1 VSAGR
6 SKRKSETTL
15 LQGDCL
21 ELLGGLK
28 EASVDAIVTDP
39 PYGIGIKG
47 ERWDAQ
53 AIQEAAARGGAGR
66 MTRRKAFEV
75 WCSMWG
81 TECARVLKPGGHLL
95 AFGSPRTAHR
105 LAVGLEDAG
114 LELRDTLCWLF
125 GTGLPASHRLPGGR
139 GTSLKPAYEPIVLCR
154 RALEGTTAETI
165 ERHGTGA
172 LEVDRCRV
180 ERRHPANVLVGHG
193 LGCTPD
199 SCEPDCAVALLDG
212 GTSHGRSVA
221 RSRPSRF
228 FYCAKVS
235 RREREAGCG
244 DLPAVPFDL
253 FPNAPNKPPR
263 TPPTRNPHPTVKPL
277 ELMRWLV
284 RLVTPP
290 GGLVLDPFC
299 GSGSTGAAAALERR
313 SFLGIELSP
322 EYLRIAAAR
331 ISHWSPGDDEVKRAP
346 LGGRR

>member
-1 VSAGR
+1 MTAAGSA
-6 SKRKSETTL
+6 RKVETNL

-21 ELLGGLK
+21 ELLGGLE

-53 AIQEAAARGGAGR
+53 AIHEAAARRGAGR

-75 WCSMWG
+75 WCSMWA

-95 AFGSPRTAHR
+95 AFGSPRTVHR
-105 LAVGLEDAG
+105 LAVGLEDGG
-114 LELRDTLCWLF
+114 LEVRDTFCWLY

-139 GTSLKPAYEPIVLCR
+139 GTTLKPAYEPILLCR
-154 RALEGTTAETI
+154 RALVGTTGATI

-172 LEVDRCRV
+172 LEIEQCRV
-180 ERRHPANVLVGHG
+180 ENRHPANVLLAHG
-193 LGCTPD
+193 SGCRPGT
-199 SCEPDCAVALLDG
+199 CEPDCPVALLDG
-212 GTSHGRSVA
+212 GASHADSVA

-228 FYCAKVS
+228 FYSAKVS
-235 RREREAGCG
+235 RPEREAGCEQ
-244 DLPAVPFDL
+244 LPAEVFNL
-253 FPNAPNKPPR
+253 FPNAGKR
-263 TPPTRNPHPTVKPL
+263 SSKPTRNPHPTVKPI

-284 RLVTPP
+284 RLVAPP

-299 GSGSTGAAAALERR
+299 GSGTTGVAAALEGRP
-313 SFLGIELSP
+313 FLGIDLSP
-322 EYLRIAAAR
+322 EYVRIAAAR
-331 ISHWSPGDDEVKRAP
+331 ISHWAPAEGKEKHGP